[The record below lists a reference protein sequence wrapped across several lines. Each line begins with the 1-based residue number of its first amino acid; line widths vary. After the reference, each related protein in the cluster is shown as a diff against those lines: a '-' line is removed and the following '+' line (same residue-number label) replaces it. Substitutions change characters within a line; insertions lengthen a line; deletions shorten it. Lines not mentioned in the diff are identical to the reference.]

1 MADFE
6 LPLTSANDVITSLI
20 HQSALRLEGVLGG
33 DVLSY
38 SGPIV
43 PPIEERIRDA
53 LETRAEKQPKLLF
66 ILETQGGVL
75 ETVVRIVETIRHHY
89 QCVEFI
95 VPDHAFSAGT
105 VLVLS
110 GDEIY
115 MDYFS
120 VLGPTDPQDVLPDGT
135 LIPALGYIE
144 RYERLVEKSRN
155 GTITTA
161 ELAVLIQCFD
171 QGRLQMFE
179 HARELAKT
187 LLKEWLP
194 KYKFKDW
201 TKTETRGR
209 PVTEKMRQKRAD
221 EIADQL
227 SDTQTWHS
235 HGRGISMEILRR
247 DLKLKIKDIESTQE
261 VKAAVRSFN
270 GLLVDFAGK
279 MAYQTFLYTPGRLV
293 VPFTFRL

>member
-1 MADFE
+1 M
-6 LPLTSANDVITSLI
+6 NK
-20 HQSALRLEGVLGG
+20 R
-33 DVLSY
+33 
-38 SGPIV
+38 
-43 PPIEERIRDA
+43 
-53 LETRAEKQPKLLF
+53 PKLLF
-66 ILETQGGVL
+66 VL
-75 ETVVRIVETIRHHY
+75 ETPGGYLEPVVRIVETTRHHY
-89 QCVEFI
+89 KYVEFI
-95 VPDHAFSAGT
+95 VCDHAFSAGT

-135 LIPALGYIE
+135 MVPALGYIE
-144 RYERLVEKSRN
+144 RYERLIEKSRN

-161 ELAVLIQCFD
+161 EVTLLIEGFD

-179 HARELAKT
+179 HARELAKC

-201 TKTETRGR
+201 TRTETRGR
-209 PVTEKMRQKRAD
+209 RVTEKMRQKRAQ

-247 DLKLKIKDIESTQE
+247 DLKLKIKDMESDPE
-261 VKAAVRSFN
+261 VKTAIRNFN
-270 GLLVDFAGK
+270 GLLADFAGK
-279 MAYQTFLYTPGRLV
+279 MGYPTFLYTPGRLV
-293 VPFTFRL
+293 VPFRFQ

>member
-1 MADFE
+1 MTEFDV
-6 LPLTSANDVITSLI
+6 PLTSANDVITSLI
-20 HQSALRLEGVLGG
+20 YRSALTLESVLDG
-33 DVLSY
+33 DLLSY
-38 SGPIV
+38 AGPIV
-43 PPIEERIRDA
+43 PPIDEMIRDA
-53 LETRAEKQPKLLF
+53 LEARANKRSKLLF
-66 ILETQGGVL
+66 VL
-75 ETVVRIVETIRHHY
+75 ETPGGYLEPVVRIVETTRHHY
-89 QCVEFI
+89 DCVEFI
-95 VPDHAFSAGT
+95 VCDHAFSAGT

-135 LIPALGYIE
+135 MVPALGYIE
-144 RYERLVEKSRN
+144 RYERLIEKSKN

-161 ELAVLIQCFD
+161 EVTLLIEGFD

-179 HARELAKT
+179 HARELAKC

-201 TKTETRGR
+201 VRTESHNRK
-209 PVTEKMRQKRAD
+209 VTDRMRQKRAD

-247 DLKLKIKDIESTQE
+247 DLKLKIKDIEDEPE
-261 VKAAVRSFN
+261 VKTAVRSFN
-270 GLLVDFAGK
+270 GLLADFAGK
-279 MAYQTFLYTPGRLV
+279 MGYPTYLYTPGRLI
-293 VPFTFRL
+293 VPFRFQ